1 MCIRDRLDVY
11 LEENSDSAPGGAT
24 VYDIEPDKNNKAN
37 NVLSLPKRTR
47 FYHAKLDAGSL
58 KSGEG
63 YHCLKDVIVIL
74 ITPYDPFGLNRM
86 VYTIQNG
93 CAEVPEMPYDDGA
106 RTLFL
111 YTQGTE
117 GNPPEELRQ
126 LLHYMEHTTMKN
138 AQNKSL
144 RDIQHM
150 VDEIKSNGEVSLK
163 YMKIFEREEMLI
175 NEGFERGQE
184 KERANTER
192 ERQRAD
198 AAEIRAD
205 AAQSIADTEKA
216 RADAAE
222 EKIRKLE
229 AELIK
234 LQKIN

>member
-1 MCIRDRLDVY
+1 MIRRK
-11 LEENSDSAPGGAT
+11 LE
-24 VYDIEPDKNNKAN
+24 
-37 NVLSLPKRTR
+37 
-47 FYHAKLDAGSL
+47 
-58 KSGEG
+58 
-63 YHCLKDVIVIL
+63 
-74 ITPYDPFGLNRM
+74 GLNRM

-198 AAEIRAD
+198 AAEIKADTEKARAD
-205 AAQSIADTEKA
+205 AAQNIADTEKARADAAQNIADTEKA